1 MTRSVP
7 WVGWAILLV
16 AAISLS
22 GVGATVDLQ
31 KSTPFTQ
38 CVWRA
43 TSCIVVMA
51 PWALWSL
58 RTQGLRGASDPK
70 TFALMIVTA
79 VCWSGWFAGFYYGI
93 GAFLF
98 SRFASVS
105 SFRTCLYLDH
115 SQSRALSRTRTCSP
129 TRTAPSSSSST
140 LSPAASPCPRWTPT
154 VIGDVVA
161 ASSACFGAAFL
172 VLAKKFRAK
181 VELSHYMWLSMVV
194 NLPMSLAAAM
204 ILEDISFSRPFDPA
218 VGVLGCLTRE
228 QIGLQLFISVL
239 GARA

>member
-1 MTRSVP
+1 
-7 WVGWAILLV
+7 
-16 AAISLS
+16 
-22 GVGATVDLQ
+22 VDLQ

-58 RTQGLRGASDPK
+58 RTQGLRGASDTK
-70 TFALMIVTA
+70 TFALMLATA

-93 GAFLF
+93 VESSIAHAYMLGNTHSAVIVVFNLITGRERVPTVNVVGVVVAIVGAADCICDS
-98 SRFASVS
+98 SRHEK
-105 SFRTCLYLDH
+105 T
-115 SQSRALSRTRTCSP
+115 SP
-129 TRTAPSSSSST
+129 RPPGTIPSG
-140 LSPAASPCPRWTPT
+140 TPT
-154 VIGDVVA
+154 VLGDVVVTA
-161 ASSACFGAAFL
+161 SACFGAAFL
-172 VLAKKFRAK
+172 VLAKTFREK

-204 ILEDISFSRPFDPA
+204 ILEDISFARPFDPA
-218 VGVLGCLTRE
+218 VGVLGWMTRE